1 MSSGVVD
8 GFEGSIS
15 TLKDTGAYEY
25 TKKVA
30 NTNHFIATRWLFMA
44 EDVYQSIPE
53 KWRNILDEC
62 CVEAGKWEQEN
73 AENDEASMIEFLK
86 DKGVEWNDVDIDAFT
101 EACAPVYATLSL
113 L

>member
-1 MSSGVVD
+1 
-8 GFEGSIS
+8 
-15 TLKDTGAYEY
+15 
-25 TKKVA
+25 
-30 NTNHFIATRWLFMA
+30 MA

-86 DKGVEWNDVDIDAFT
+86 EKGVEWNDVDVDAFT
-101 EACAPVYATLSL
+101 EACAAQTRISTRNWLIS
-113 L
+113 